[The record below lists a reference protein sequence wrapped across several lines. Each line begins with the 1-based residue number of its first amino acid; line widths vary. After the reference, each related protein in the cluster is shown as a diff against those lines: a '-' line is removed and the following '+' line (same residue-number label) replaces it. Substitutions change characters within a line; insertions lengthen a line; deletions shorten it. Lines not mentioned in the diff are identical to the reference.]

1 MRILVVDDEPDL
13 GEAVARGLRR
23 EGYAVDTAL
32 DGDEALAKASW
43 TPYDLVCLDITM
55 PGVDGL
61 EVCRALRVN

>member
-1 MRILVVDDEPDL
+1 VRILVVDDEPDL
-13 GEAVARGLRR
+13 VEAVARGLRR

-61 EVCRALRVN
+61 EVCRALR